1 MRTFRAAYYRALDG
15 QSEVRLTEESD
26 SELEKDV
33 LIYKAE
39 ALAKSTGLKYGAGD
53 IIVGEWTET

>member
-26 SELEKDV
+26 SGLEKDV
-33 LIYKAE
+33 LICKAE
-39 ALAKSTGLKYGAGD
+39 VLAKSIGLEYGAGD
-53 IIVGEWTET
+53 IIVGEWTE